1 MSSQAQDSF
10 INYPTFTTQ
19 YEEKKF
25 FPLPV
30 DVFPLFQID
39 VLLFFAQEWLIKKT
53 LNKKKGAGRVEDS
66 KFI

>member
-30 DVFPLFQID
+30 DVFPLFHID
-39 VLLFFAQEWLIKKT
+39 VLLFFRARMT
-53 LNKKKGAGRVEDS
+53 NKKNIEQEERSRKSRR
-66 KFI
+66 